1 MLEKKEIREQNDFT
15 QKKCKTISQRWNP
28 KGREARKRKEGKRTH
43 GKRRSVVQRIRSMG
57 RRHVILIESKP
68 M

>member
-1 MLEKKEIREQNDFT
+1 MLKKKEIREQNDFT
-15 QKKCKTISQRWNP
+15 QKKTISQRWNP